1 MEYAIQKWLIGTP
14 IVPIRKISSNTESI
28 PTIETIESKWLLE
41 AKHSIEKYYENGLW
55 DDYKKITNPYEY
67 VYLSWNKRTSRS
79 VSDYY
84 PLSRSY
90 FKMIE
95 LWKMCDIDKE
105 VEALIEADG
114 AFYSAHGAEGPGGF
128 IEGCI
133 NMCKRLDIEFGG
145 ASAITLYSEDK
156 GVPGWKKA
164 SSFLKHNPNVHINY
178 GYDET
183 GNIMNLEN
191 VDFFVNSM
199 VEDFG
204 VKAHLFTADGGFD
217 FSDNYGAQE
226 TTVFKLLFAEVLLG
240 LKCLAKGGVL
250 IIKCFD
256 NCEQYTVD
264 LLYCVSSLFR
274 TFGIVK
280 PNTSRIANAER
291 YFVGKGFVGYE
302 NASMMID
309 FLVDVYETLEEPCS
323 FLSNSMDKDYKE
335 FKQVLYDIQ
344 QIIEKNEYENIQ
356 ETVELIKSH
365 DIRTVRSYIRTNV
378 LKSIEWCRH
387 HTENINKLWTDK
399 IDMQII
405 QESIDLMNLLHPEKQ
420 KHFAVNKNV
429 SWFVKSDKESI
440 SFEDFGKRRMKQT
453 NMKNVISF
461 S

>member
-1 MEYAIQKWLIGTP
+1 MDYAIQKWLIGTP
-14 IVPIRKISSNTESI
+14 IVPIRKLNNFYDNEKTI
-28 PTIETIESKWLLE
+28 PTIQTIESKCLLE
-41 AKHSIEKYYENGLW
+41 AKYSIEKYYENGLW

-79 VSDYY
+79 VSNYY

-95 LWKMCDIDKE
+95 LWKMCEIEKE

-128 IEGCI
+128 IEGCV
-133 NMCKRLDIEFGG
+133 NMCKRLGIEFGG

-164 SSFLKHNPNVHINY
+164 SSFLKYNPNVHINY
-178 GYDET
+178 GYDDT

-199 VEDFG
+199 IEDFG

-226 TTVFKLLFAEVLLG
+226 RSVFKLLFAEVILG
-240 LKCLAKGGVL
+240 LKSLAKGGVL

-256 NCEQYTVD
+256 NCEQYTLD

-274 TFGIVK
+274 TFGVVK

-291 YFVGKGFVGYE
+291 YFVGKGFNGFE
-302 NASMMID
+302 ESSMMID
-309 FLVDVYETLEEPCS
+309 FLVEVYETLEEPFS
-323 FLSNSMDKDYKE
+323 FLSNTMDNYKE
-335 FKQVLYDIQ
+335 YKQMMYDIQ

-356 ETVELIKSH
+356 QTLELIKSH
-365 DIRTVRSYIRTNV
+365 DIGTVRSYIRMNV
-378 LKSIEWCRH
+378 LKSIEWCKYH
-387 HTENINKLWTDK
+387 NEYINKLWSEK

-405 QESIDLMNLLHPEKQ
+405 QESIELMNLLHPEKQ
-420 KHFAVNKNV
+420 KQFIVNKNV

-440 SFEDFGKRRMKQT
+440 SFEDFGKRRMK
-453 NMKNVISF
+453 NDVISYG
-461 S
+461 